1 MMDLGR
7 TFPAQGMDPVDENGK
22 PLSALDREIREVR
35 AAAKVVIRYQDI
47 MERYGV
53 GIVKARNIIREIRKT
68 CGGGKL
74 GAGMVLPSE
83 LEYWETHPNTTRC
96 ERL

>member
-1 MMDLGR
+1 MEK
-7 TFPAQGMDPVDENGK
+7 QGTYQAYAMETGADNGDH
-22 PLSALDREIREVR
+22 LTALDREIREVR
-35 AAAKVVIRYQDI
+35 AASKIAIQYRDI
-47 MERYGV
+47 MARYGV
-53 GIVKARNIIREIRKT
+53 GIVKARYIIREIRKT

-74 GAGMVLPSE
+74 GAGKVLPSE